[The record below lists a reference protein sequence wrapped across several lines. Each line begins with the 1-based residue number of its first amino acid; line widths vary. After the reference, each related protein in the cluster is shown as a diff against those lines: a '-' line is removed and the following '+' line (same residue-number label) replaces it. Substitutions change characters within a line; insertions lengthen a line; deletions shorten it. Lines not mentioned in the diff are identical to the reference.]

1 MALILS
7 VWIFIFVNFG
17 LSASQDIV
25 FDQQET
31 GNFAEQEIGNFAEQE
46 TGSFAEQETGNFA
59 EQETGA
65 FAEQENFQ
73 NKEMYVLKILYL
85 IKRAFGNVIIV
96 LQCKF
101 VFY

>member
-7 VWIFIFVNFG
+7 VWILIFVNFG

-31 GNFAEQEIGNFAEQE
+31 GNFAEQETGNFPEQETGAFAEQE
-46 TGSFAEQETGNFA
+46 TGGFA

-73 NKEMYVLKILYL
+73 NEEMYVFFICWFF
-85 IKRAFGNVIIV
+85 KRAFVTV
-96 LQCKF
+96 RQ
-101 VFY
+101 FYSVDFIG

>member
-7 VWIFIFVNFG
+7 VWILIFVNFG
-17 LSASQDIV
+17 LSESQDIV

-31 GNFAEQEIGNFAEQE
+31 GNFAEQETGNFPEQETGAFAEQE
-46 TGSFAEQETGNFA
+46 TGAFA

-73 NKEMYVLKILYL
+73 KEEMYVFK
-85 IKRAFGNVIIV
+85 
-96 LQCKF
+96 
-101 VFY
+101 